1 MLTEMIELI
10 KVLKSKIEEVEQI
23 EFSLLKKQAVSGVL
37 PSEEDIE
44 LERRAIKL
52 KTYRRDLKFLSDTL
66 MYNPDDDSSDVDDD

>member
-1 MLTEMIELI
+1 MLTEIIQLI

-23 EFSLLKKQAVSGVL
+23 EFSHLKKQAVSRVL
-37 PSEEDIE
+37 TSEEDIE

-52 KTYRRDLKFLSDTL
+52 KTYRRDLKFLFDTL